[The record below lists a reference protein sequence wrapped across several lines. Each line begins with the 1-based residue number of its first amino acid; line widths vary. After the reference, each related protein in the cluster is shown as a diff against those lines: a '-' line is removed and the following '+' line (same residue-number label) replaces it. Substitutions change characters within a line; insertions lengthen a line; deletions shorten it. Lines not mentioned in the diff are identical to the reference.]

1 MFVITDYTKTR
12 IIWFEVPGN
21 FTSWIIYKS
30 FTKFEGFHKTLVHY
44 VCIKKSATHL
54 EQPLTLYQLFDNLR
68 TIKLQQFINTCF
80 LR

>member
-30 FTKFEGFHKTLVHY
+30 FTKFEGFHKNLVH
-44 VCIKKSATHL
+44 
-54 EQPLTLYQLFDNLR
+54 
-68 TIKLQQFINTCF
+68 
-80 LR
+80 